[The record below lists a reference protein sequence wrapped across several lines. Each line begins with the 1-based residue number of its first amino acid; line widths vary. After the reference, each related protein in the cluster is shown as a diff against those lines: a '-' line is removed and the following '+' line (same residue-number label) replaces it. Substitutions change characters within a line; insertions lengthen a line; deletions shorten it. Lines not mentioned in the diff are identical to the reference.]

1 MCVRTAVRA
10 GLRGCGAVSP
20 HGRPGQR
27 AGARRD
33 PCPARDLCQLRPNP
47 EVSTLARWCPRSSSL
62 VACIKT
68 LGFRPGC
75 SFPSTQH
82 PLTAGNSFGPK
93 KKVSN
98 CYVLQERVLF
108 PPPFSSQPCN
118 RAKTNREISAWVPAS
133 PARNGNVD
141 GCARVW
147 PCSVLQHPG
156 PRTPLPVLTAA
167 TRPTGNKKTADS
179 INTSVRC
186 SKKKRQL
193 PLLEWEAT

>member
-1 MCVRTAVRA
+1 MCVCVRTAVRA

-118 RAKTNREISAWVPAS
+118 RAKTNREISAWVPAKS
-133 PARNGNVD
+133 REEWECGWMRPGVAVQRSAAPRPPHAPARAHSSHSAHGE
-141 GCARVW
+141 
-147 PCSVLQHPG
+147 Q
-156 PRTPLPVLTAA
+156 
-167 TRPTGNKKTADS
+167 KDS
-179 INTSVRC
+179 R
-186 SKKKRQL
+186 
-193 PLLEWEAT
+193 